1 MNPLQWLRRRDA
13 GLAVLRRAARTAIV
27 MPLMFALGAV
37 VIGNPIIATYAAF
50 GSFALLLFVDLTGPL
65 VGRVEGQ
72 LSLGAVG
79 VLTICVGTLASR
91 STWLA
96 AVTTLVVAF
105 AVVFS
110 GVVSSVLAGAATTM
124 LLPLVLS
131 VTLPGPISSIPDR
144 LAG

>member
-1 MNPLQWLRRRDA
+1 
-13 GLAVLRRAARTAIV
+13 I
-27 MPLMFALGAV
+27 
-37 VIGNPIIATYAAF
+37 
-50 GSFALLLFVDLTGPL
+50 
-65 VGRVEGQ
+65 GRVEGQ

-144 LAG
+144 LAGWGLACAASLIAITVLWPTPSRDPLRAQVIAACNALADRLETMMAKVM